1 VWVDVYDVN
10 TLEYEYGISLANS
23 SPDFIEVSHDGTRFY
38 TTDYYYFN
46 IYDAVS
52 GQILTTI
59 DINYQANG
67 IYPSPDGQYVICTTY
82 NGYLVKID
90 LSNNSVSQLMLNNET
105 RAVAIS
111 NDAQYVHVGYLYS
124 SFPYIDVINAQNM
137 QLAFSMEKQSN
148 SYVYDLSVSADDRYL
163 YALEGTQS
171 TITTY
176 DLGIKRALSQKQLNS
191 NCEVFA
197 FEGGFKD
204 YITLTPASGTLNAG
218 QEQEIIISIS
228 GELLLPGVYS
238 STINIH
244 SNDPANSIT
253 SIALNISALDIVG
266 PDFNMAF
273 FQNQYLT
280 SHLKIITFAHEPL
293 PEKPTLLQG
302 SENLEVEVLDSLRF
316 MYNSAYKLT
325 TTENVIF
332 TVSGTDSLGNASTF
346 ERTLSST
353 EVFKNAAITAS
364 YPNNEVELDLPS
376 GKFNKNLFVTIWK
389 EEVSDETLY
398 HIGPETEPMNSPA
411 KLSIAWDIALKNV
424 VNPAQLAIYVRDDE
438 TNGWQEIPS
447 MINKAANNV
456 VAEIEKL
463 GTFKIGRNENTHSPE
478 VLSQNSPG
486 GAVQISPNPF
496 SGQTLFSYEN
506 PNDGNVEISVY
517 DLTGNKICTPLN
529 AYHAEGSHTLPFD
542 GSMLKNGIY
551 FCKITTA
558 GGEQVKRLVKVE

>member
-1 VWVDVYDVN
+1 
-10 TLEYEYGISLANS
+10 
-23 SPDFIEVSHDGTRFY
+23 
-38 TTDYYYFN
+38 
-46 IYDAVS
+46 
-52 GQILTTI
+52 
-59 DINYQANG
+59 
-67 IYPSPDGQYVICTTY
+67 
-82 NGYLVKID
+82 
-90 LSNNSVSQLMLNNET
+90 MLNNET

-148 SYVYDLSVSADDRYL
+148 SYIYDLSVSADDRYL
-163 YALEGTQS
+163 YALEGNQS

-197 FEGGFKD
+197 FEGGSID

-529 AYHAEGSHTLPFD
+529 AYQAEGSHTLPFD